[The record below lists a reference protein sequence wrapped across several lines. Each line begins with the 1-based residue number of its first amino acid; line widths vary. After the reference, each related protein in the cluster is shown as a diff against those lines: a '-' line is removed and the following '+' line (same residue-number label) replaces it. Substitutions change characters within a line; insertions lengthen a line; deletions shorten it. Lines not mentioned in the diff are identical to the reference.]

1 MANTKSQW
9 ESLNIFLQWPGTKQ
23 GRLFSPL
30 LLNRLLQVPAIA
42 TGHENEIK
50 RLQIKRKKYNGP
62 CLEIA
67 YSKKPK
73 ETTHTQVPGLCTEY
87 CTSFRKVSVCHIN
100 MRHPLN
106 LLYDSNVH
114 TII

>member
-1 MANTKSQW
+1 MANTKSQR
-9 ESLNIFLQWPGTKQ
+9 ESLNAFLQWPGTKQ

-30 LLNRLLQVPAIA
+30 LLNRLLQVLAIA

-62 CLEIA
+62 CLETA

-73 ETTHTQVPGLCTEY
+73 GTTYTPKSQG
-87 CTSFRKVSVCHIN
+87 FA
-100 MRHPLN
+100 LN
-106 LLYDSNVH
+106 IALHSGRFQYV
-114 TII
+114 I